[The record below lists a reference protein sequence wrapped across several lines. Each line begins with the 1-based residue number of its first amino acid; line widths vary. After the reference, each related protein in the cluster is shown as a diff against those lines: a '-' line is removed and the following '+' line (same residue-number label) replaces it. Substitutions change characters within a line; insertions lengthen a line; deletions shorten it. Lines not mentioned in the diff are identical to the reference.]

1 MKAITFYQYGS
12 PDVLQMEDIPKPV
25 PADDDILVKVHATAA
40 NPLDWHLMRADP
52 FLVRL
57 GEGFWKPKS
66 NILGA
71 DFAGIV
77 EAVGKDV
84 TEFQP
89 GDAVF
94 GSKGKDGFAEY
105 ICVKEKHIVLKPEQL
120 SFEDA
125 ASVGVVALTAV
136 QGLRDSGNIQ
146 AGQKVLIN
154 GASGGI
160 GTFAVQYAKSKG
172 AEVTGVCSGR
182 NVELV
187 KSLGADHV
195 ADYTK
200 EDFTRRT
207 DKYDLIYDTVGN
219 RSVWD
224 YKRAL
229 APDGKTVIA
238 GFTTIPWLF
247 SVILFSGFAT
257 RNSNQSIGMMP
268 VASTKKEDLLYIK
281 DLLASGKVK
290 AVIDKC
296 YPFEETAEA
305 IRYLETGRARGKVI
319 VNITS

>member
-105 ICVKEKHIVLKPEQL
+105 ICVKEKHIVLKPEHL

-195 ADYTK
+195 VDYTK

-268 VASTKKEDLLYIK
+268 VASTKKEDLIYIK